1 MRTLGVALALTG
13 WVVISLACFGQAP
26 EVGDRV
32 WAQWTPNDWYPGE
45 LIEETALGFLVAFDD
60 TSGVDDVDPDLPATA
75 DRPLALIV
83 VDRMVEVDQEAVG
96 TRVLAQGA
104 DGWFYPA
111 TIVAKA
117 ELGLYDVLFDDRDTA
132 TVDLAQIHLRG
143 ESMQPGPGPAPEV
156 GDIVWAQWEPGDWY
170 PGMVA
175 EETVIGF
182 RVAFDDGDE
191 ADLPPSLVIV
201 DRAAEV
207 DQVAFGTR
215 VLAQAADER
224 FYPGTVVNVNEAG
237 LYDILFDEEYL
248 ATVDLEDLRLFSE

>member
-83 VDRMVEVDQEAVG
+83 VDRMVEVDQ
-96 TRVLAQGA
+96 
-104 DGWFYPA
+104 
-111 TIVAKA
+111 VA
-117 ELGLYDVLFDDRDTA
+117 L
-132 TVDLAQIHLRG
+132 
-143 ESMQPGPGPAPEV
+143 
-156 GDIVWAQWEPGDWY
+156 
-170 PGMVA
+170 
-175 EETVIGF
+175 
-182 RVAFDDGDE
+182 
-191 ADLPPSLVIV
+191 
-201 DRAAEV
+201 
-207 DQVAFGTR
+207 GTR